1 MWKDCYKPPDKLCY
15 TNLFFSQPFKISCEV
30 SDDQQ
35 LAASGWSAAAGM
47 EMASVLSNWYGFNI
61 FNVANFIEYEPYP
74 KRRKLDKSNNYLAT
88 ENLTTDYELVHRDRS
103 ETSSLTTR
111 VRNPHVSYR
120 PYSDL
125 HHGQRGHG
133 GSVKPKTGS
142 RSQKSGCG
150 HKCDGAVV
158 KNRVQSDQ
166 EPAEGTTI
174 DHLFPEILCL
184 IFEKLDLQSKGRAAQ
199 VNYNYFLL

>member
-1 MWKDCYKPPDKLCY
+1 
-15 TNLFFSQPFKISCEV
+15 
-30 SDDQQ
+30 
-35 LAASGWSAAAGM
+35 
-47 EMASVLSNWYGFNI
+47 MASVLSNWYGFNI

-88 ENLTTDYELVHRDRS
+88 ETLSTDYELVHRDR
-103 ETSSLTTR
+103 ETTSSLTTR

-125 HHGQRGHG
+125 HQGQRHQ
-133 GSVKPKTGS
+133 GSVKLKSGSS
-142 RSQKSGCG
+142 RSQKAGCYN
-150 HKCDGAVV
+150 KCDGAVV
-158 KNRVQSDQ
+158 KSRVQSDQ

-174 DHLFPEILCL
+174 DDLFPEILCL

-199 VNYNYFLL
+199 VNYNYFLLLQ